1 MRASTVVVLT
11 ALMLSVAATA
21 DARQDSP
28 AAGSAQETAS
38 RDQKKPA
45 RIHGGIGVIIGVP
58 VGDFQDNILI
68 AGGITGHFGFSLG
81 ESPLS
86 LGVEA
91 SYLNYGSEDRM
102 LPVGGLPDL
111 TVGVDTSNDVFLFH
125 GRTRAQKRAGR
136 VRPYVDGLVGFSYL
150 TTTTSVDAKE
160 SCSSLDGSYSC
171 SDDGDSV
178 TNLDDLV
185 FSAGVGGGV
194 MIGLGKSG
202 NVKLDLSLRYLYG
215 AQATYLTE
223 GGIRWAD
230 TGPPILDPHRSRTD
244 MLLIGVGITVGR

>member
-28 AAGSAQETAS
+28 AAGSAQPTAYKE
-38 RDQKKPA
+38 RKKPL
-45 RIHGGIGVIIGVP
+45 RIVGGIGGIIGAP
-58 VGDFQDNILI
+58 VGEFHDNVQI
-68 AGGITGHFGFSLG
+68 AGGVTGHFGISLG
-81 ESPLS
+81 DSPIS

-91 SYLNYGSEDRM
+91 SYLTYGGEDRM

-111 TVGVDTSNDVFLFH
+111 TVSVSTSNDVYLFH

-150 TTTTSVDAKE
+150 ITTTGVDAKE

-171 SDDGDSV
+171 SDNGDSV

-202 NVKLDLSLRYLYG
+202 SVRLDLSLRYLYG

-223 GGIRWAD
+223 GGILWAD

-244 MLLIGVGITVGR
+244 MLLIGIGITVGR

>member
-1 MRASTVVVLT
+1 MKPSTVAVFTTL
-11 ALMLSVAATA
+11 LLSVGAAA

-28 AAGSAQETAS
+28 AAGSAQETV
-38 RDQKKPA
+38 RDQNKPG

-68 AGGITGHFGFSLG
+68 AGGISGHFGFRLG

-91 SYLNYGSEDRM
+91 SYLNYGNEDRM

-202 NVKLDLSLRYLYG
+202 SVKLDLSLRYLYG

-244 MLLIGVGITVGR
+244 MLLIVIGITLDR

>member
-1 MRASTVVVLT
+1 MKPSTVAVFTTL
-11 ALMLSVAATA
+11 LLSVGAAA

-68 AGGITGHFGFSLG
+68 AGGITGHFGFRLG

-185 FSAGVGGGV
+185 FSAGVGAGV

-202 NVKLDLSLRYLYG
+202 SVKLDLSLRYLYG

-244 MLLIGVGITVGR
+244 MLLIGIGITVGR

>member
-11 ALMLSVAATA
+11 ALMLGVAATA

-45 RIHGGIGVIIGVP
+45 RIHGGIGVIVGVP

-68 AGGITGHFGFSLG
+68 AGGITGHFGFRLG

-185 FSAGVGGGV
+185 FSAGVGAGV

-202 NVKLDLSLRYLYG
+202 SVKLDLSLRYLYG

-244 MLLIGVGITVGR
+244 MLLIGLGITLGR